1 MLDILTN
8 QWLTGAVA
16 AVAGTLLGLL
26 AKRAE
31 KAPDMQTSLSTAVAS
46 VVGHYVKALES
57 SDALII
63 KLTNEVQESRDEM
76 RALRETISD
85 LEEHI
90 DRLTQA
96 LAEAGI
102 KPPPRRRMEK
112 SR

>member
-1 MLDILTN
+1 MLEILTN
-8 QWLTGAVA
+8 QWFTA
-16 AVAGTLLGLL
+16 AFAAIIGTVIGLL

-31 KAPDMQTSLSTAVAS
+31 KAPDMQTSLSAAVAS
-46 VVGHYVKALES
+46 VVGHYTRALES
-57 SDALII
+57 SDALIR
-63 KLTNEVQESRDEM
+63 KLSAEMHESREEV
-76 RALRETISD
+76 RALRDTISD